1 VHLKPMKGR
10 CIMQILKNRSSLGVG
25 VILITTLA
33 ASAHGPGAGKMMP
46 MYDPATETR
55 IKGSIDE
62 VKQATCGQM
71 RGTHV
76 VLKSGDEAT
85 EVILGPSTYIT
96 SKGFSFVKGD
106 SLDVTGSKMTMHGVA
121 YIIAREVVKNGKSL
135 TLRDKGGK
143 PQWSGKGMGMVPC
156 PAAN

>member
-1 VHLKPMKGR
+1 
-10 CIMQILKNRSSLGVG
+10 MQVVKNPLRLGIG
-25 VILITTLA
+25 VILITTFA
-33 ASAHGPGAGKMMP
+33 ASAQGPGAGKMMR

-55 IKGSIDE
+55 IKGTVEE

-71 RGTHV
+71 MGIHV
-76 VLKSGDEAT
+76 VLKSGEET
-85 EVILGPSTYIT
+85 KEVMLGPSTYIT

-106 SLDVTGSKMTMHGVA
+106 SLDVTGSKITMNGVD

-143 PQWSGKGMGMVPC
+143 PQWSGKGMGMGPC